1 MNAYVKEYLLM
12 LVAEPFKCGRKE
24 AKIYIL
30 SDRGWTD
37 GQEGPPWVKSVQI
50 ALCCKYFFVHSRMG
64 GTLNT

>member
-37 GQEGPPWVKSVQI
+37 GQEGPP
-50 ALCCKYFFVHSRMG
+50 
-64 GTLNT
+64 

>member
-1 MNAYVKEYLLM
+1 MTPRESRQHTVGYCYSYFIPFMNAYVKEYLLM

-37 GQEGPPWVKSVQI
+37 GQEGPP
-50 ALCCKYFFVHSRMG
+50 
-64 GTLNT
+64 